1 MQDYDSGA
9 RNVVCFLTILV
20 SICRLGAR
28 SVLLRIG
35 TVIPVALLQELGVV
49 VSLLD
54 EALVRR
60 YVF

>member
-1 MQDYDSGA
+1 M
-9 RNVVCFLTILV
+9 
-20 SICRLGAR
+20 
-28 SVLLRIG
+28 LLRIG
-35 TVIPVALLQELGVV
+35 TVIPVALVQELGVV